1 MRHAPSI
8 ALISSF
14 ALIAGAF
21 AVACG
26 SRQNPAA
33 TGGTVSAASATSNA
47 PSPSDRDGDSV
58 PDAEDACPDVAG
70 SRYDDPTVSGCRPI
84 TVDVVNTDYFTL
96 GPVYFGQGS
105 DAIGDDQ
112 VATLDRVVDGM
123 KNSPDLLLEI
133 RGYADDS
140 ASADEDTKLSQRRAE
155 AVKRWLEGRGIQ
167 SARLSTKALG
177 RTEPANPE
185 QTAEARAENR
195 RRVQFVITD
204 PSPTP

>member
-1 MRHAPSI
+1 MRHTSSI
-8 ALISSF
+8 ALISSI
-14 ALIAGAF
+14 AVIAGAI

-33 TGGTVSAASATSNA
+33 TGGAVSPASAPSNA

-70 SRYDDPTVSGCRPI
+70 SRYHDPTVSGCPRK
-84 TVDVVNTDYFTL
+84 TVFVENTDYFKL

-105 DAIGDDQ
+105 DAIGDAQ
-112 VATLDRVVDGM
+112 VATLDRLVDGM
-123 KNSPDLLLEI
+123 KNEPDLLLEI

-140 ASADEDTKLSQRRAE
+140 ASADEDTKLSERRAE

-185 QTAEARAENR
+185 QTAKARAENR
-195 RRVQFVITD
+195 RVQFVLRN
-204 PSPTP
+204 PSRSP

>member
-1 MRHAPSI
+1 MGHTSSS
-8 ALISSF
+8 ALISSS
-14 ALIAGAF
+14 ALLVGAF

-26 SRQNPAA
+26 SRQEPAA
-33 TGGTVSAASATSNA
+33 TGGTVSPASATSTA

-70 SRYDDPTVSGCRPI
+70 SRYDDPTVSGCRAK
-84 TVDVVNTDYFTL
+84 VVFVENTDYFRL

-112 VATLDRVVDGM
+112 VATLDKLVDGM
-123 KNSPDLLLEI
+123 KNAPDLLLEI

-140 ASADEDTKLSQRRAE
+140 ASADEDAKLSQRRAE
-155 AVKRWLEGRGIQ
+155 AVKRWLEGRAIQ

-195 RRVQFVITD
+195 RVQFVLRD
-204 PSPTP
+204 PSRP

>member
-1 MRHAPSI
+1 M
-8 ALISSF
+8 
-14 ALIAGAF
+14 
-21 AVACG
+21 ACG
-26 SRQNPAA
+26 SRQNPGA
-33 TGGTVSAASATSNA
+33 TGGPVSPASATSNA

-70 SRYDDPTVSGCRPI
+70 KRYDDPTVSGCPAK
-84 TVDVVNTDYFTL
+84 TVFVENTDYFKL
-96 GPVYFGQGS
+96 GPLYFGQGS
-105 DAIGDDQ
+105 DAIGDDH
-112 VATLDRVVDGM
+112 VATLDRLVDGM
-123 KNSPDLLLEI
+123 KNEPDLLLEI

-195 RRVQFVITD
+195 RVEFVLRD
-204 PSPTP
+204 PSASP